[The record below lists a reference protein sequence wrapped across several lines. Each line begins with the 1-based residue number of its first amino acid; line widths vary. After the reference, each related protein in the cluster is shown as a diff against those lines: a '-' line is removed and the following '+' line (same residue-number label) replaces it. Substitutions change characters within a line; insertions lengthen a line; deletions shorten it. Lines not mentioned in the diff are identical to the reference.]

1 MAEYE
6 HLRLVKMPQQFER
19 RKKPGF
25 GSAPNRSNQQRA
37 THGTSL
43 INQIDSAVAYIRSKR
58 RPGNIDPSLVMK
70 VKYEGS
76 AADED
81 WERLGLHVLSH
92 DEDKTLVLFS
102 SNDSLQSLKERINSY
117 SGPIPANQ
125 KNPAYNNFV
134 GNLTSIET
142 ITTSDRIGIRLK
154 EDGFASLDDFDENEN
169 YIIDVELWDFGGRV
183 EREAKIE
190 SIKNI
195 AIENNG
201 EFIDSYIGPSISLLR
216 IKCNLECLN
225 EILEIPEIYTIDLPP
240 SPDMETSTY
249 LDINLE
255 NAPEVNDAYEN
266 LPVIGIIDSGVNNH
280 PFLNGALIG
289 GISFL
294 QDEGEDVW
302 GHGTSVAGIAAFGDF
317 RYQLS
322 TGNQLT
328 RYAKICSA
336 KVVNNIGRF
345 PDEIVIPKLM
355 SQAVNELHEKFGCRI
370 FNISLGDPKAPFNG
384 KRNGQWASILDD
396 LARNLDILIIVS
408 AGNGNSWGGNPEDA
422 INEYP
427 NFLLDEKNKFLEPAG
442 AVNVLTVGSL
452 SNGDGLPPNLAP
464 YVGVQPTAKIDEPSI
479 FTRTGPGVLGICKPD
494 IVDYGGTAIYDSAIP
509 GIRSGGNIPEAGMI
523 SLNNQFLTTL
533 FKTSSGTS
541 VAAPMV
547 ANKAAILLKQIPD
560 CTANLLRALLVNS
573 SNHPTLNQQRIN
585 TLDDNSRNN
594 IYGNGVPKLRN
605 LISSEDNRVVLYAQD
620 SLRTDYFAVY
630 EIPVTDTFK
639 NTTGKKKIKI
649 TLTFDPPVRHTR
661 KDYLGCEMNFRLIR
675 GKSANEVFD
684 FFKVRDEDG
693 ITSEMSQSNNC
704 DLKPGAN
711 SRDFSTVQTASVTYE
726 RAMKNY
732 GNTYYLVVRCQAGW
746 ADFIQTQRYAIVVEM
761 THSQDINIYQTIQQ
775 RIQPRVQ
782 PRIQNR
788 NRV

>member
-25 GSAPNRSNQQRA
+25 GSAPNRNNQQRI

-43 INQIDSAVAYIRSKR
+43 ISQLDSTVTYIRSNR
-58 RPGNIDPSLVMK
+58 RAGNIDPSLIMK

-102 SNDSLQSLKERINSY
+102 SNDSLLSLKERITAY
-117 SGPIPANQ
+117 SAPIPANQ
-125 KNPAYNNFV
+125 RNPAYNNFV

-142 ITTSDRIGIRLK
+142 ITAADRIGIRLR
-154 EDGFASLDDFDENEN
+154 EDGFVSLDDFDIDET
-169 YIIDVELWDFGGRV
+169 YLIDVELWDFGGRV

-190 SIKNI
+190 SIKKI
-195 AIENNG
+195 AIENGG
-201 EFIDSYIGPSISLLR
+201 EDIDSYVGPSISTLR
-216 IKCNLECLN
+216 IKCNSECLS
-225 EILEIPEIYTIDLPP
+225 EILEIPEVYTIDFPP
-240 SPDMETSTY
+240 SPDLETSRY
-249 LDINLE
+249 MELDLKDEFQI
-255 NAPEVNDAYEN
+255 NDAYED

-280 PFLNGALIG
+280 PFLDGALIG

-294 QDEGEDVW
+294 QDDGEDVW

-317 RYQLS
+317 RHQLS
-322 TGNQLT
+322 SGNHLI

-336 KVVNNIGRF
+336 KVVNDVGKF
-345 PDEIVIPKLM
+345 PEEIVIPKLM
-355 SQAVNELHEKFGCRI
+355 AQAINALHEQFGCRI

-396 LARNLDILIIVS
+396 LARSLDILIIVS
-408 AGNGNSWGGNPEDA
+408 AGNGNAWGINPEDA

-427 NFLLDEKNKFLEPAG
+427 DFLLDEKNKFLEPAG

-452 SNGDGLPPNLAP
+452 SFGDGLPPDLAQ
-464 YVGVQPTAKIDEPSI
+464 YAGVRPTAKMDEPSI
-479 FTRTGPGVLGICKPD
+479 FTRTGPGILGMCKPD
-494 IVDYGGTAIYDSAIP
+494 MVDYGGTAIFDYAMAK
-509 GIRSGGNIPEAGMI
+509 IRSGNDVPESGVI
-523 SLNNQFLTTL
+523 SLNNSFLDNL

-547 ANKAAILLKQIPD
+547 AHKAAILIKKIPN
-560 CTANLLRALLVNS
+560 CTSNLLRALLVNS
-573 SNHPTLNQQRIN
+573 SNHPTNNQQRIN
-585 TLDDNSRNN
+585 LIDEVSRKN
-594 IYGNGVPKLRN
+594 IYGRGIPHLRN
-605 LISSEDNRVVLYAQD
+605 LTLSEDNRVVLYSED
-620 SLRTDYFAVY
+620 SLQPDYFAVY
-630 EIPVTDTFK
+630 EIPITDIFK
-639 NTTGKKKIKI
+639 DTAGKKTIKI
-649 TLTFDPPVRHTR
+649 TLIFDPPVRHTR

-675 GKSANEVFD
+675 GKSSAEVFD
-684 FFKVRDEDG
+684 FFKVKDNNG
-693 ITSEMSQSNNC
+693 VSSEMSQVNNC

-711 SRDFSTVQTASVTYE
+711 SRDFSTVQTASVTYD

-732 GNTYYLVVRCQAGW
+732 GDTYYLVVRCQAGW
-746 ADFIQTQRYAIVVEM
+746 ADFIQAQRYAVVIEM
-761 THSQDINIYQTIQQ
+761 THAQDVNIYQTIQQ

>member
-6 HLRLVKMPQQFER
+6 HLRLVKIPQQFER

-25 GSAPNRSNQQRA
+25 GSAPKRSNQQRI

-43 INQIDSAVAYIRSKR
+43 INQLDSTVAYVRSKR

-102 SNDSLQSLKERINSY
+102 SSDSLLSLKERINAY
-117 SGPIPANQ
+117 SGPIPVNQ
-125 KNPAYNNFV
+125 RNPAYNNFV

-142 ITTSDRIGIRLK
+142 ITATDRIGIRLR

-169 YIIDVELWDFGGRV
+169 YIIDIELWDFGGRI
-183 EREAKIE
+183 EREAKLE

-195 AIENNG
+195 AIANGG

-216 IKCNLECLN
+216 IKCNVACLN
-225 EILEIPEIYTIDLPP
+225 ETLEIPEVYTIDFPP

-249 LDINLE
+249 LEINLE
-255 NAPEVNDAYEN
+255 NAPEINDAYED
-266 LPVIGIIDSGVNNH
+266 LPVIGVIDSGVNNH

-317 RYQLS
+317 RHQLS
-322 TGNQLT
+322 NGNQLT

-336 KVVNNIGRF
+336 KVVNNVGKF

-355 SQAVNELHEKFGCRI
+355 SQAINELHEKFGCRI

-384 KRNGQWASILDD
+384 NRNGQWASILDD
-396 LARNLDILIIVS
+396 LARSLDILIIVS
-408 AGNGNSWGGNPEDA
+408 AGNGNAWGRNPEDA

-427 NFLLDEKNKFLEPAG
+427 NFLLEEKNRFLEPAG

-452 SNGDGLPPNLAP
+452 SNGDGLPPELAP
-464 YVGVQPTAKIDEPSI
+464 YVGVQPTARMDEPSI
-479 FTRTGPGVLGICKPD
+479 FTRIGPGVLGICKPD

-547 ANKAAILLKQIPD
+547 AHKAAILLKQIPD

-573 SNHPTLNQQRIN
+573 SNHPVLNQQRIN
-585 TLDDNSRNN
+585 ILDEKSRNN
-594 IYGNGVPKLRN
+594 IYGKGVPQLKK
-605 LISSEDNRVVLYAQD
+605 LISSEDNRVVLFAQE
-620 SLRTDYFAVY
+620 SLQPDYFAVY
-630 EIPVTDTFK
+630 EIPITDIFK
-639 NTTGKKKIKI
+639 NTGGKKKIKI

-675 GKSANEVFD
+675 GKSATEVFD
-684 FFKVRDEDG
+684 FFKVREENG
-693 ITSEMSQSNNC
+693 NASEMSQSNNC

-711 SRDFSTVQTASVTYE
+711 SRDFSTVQTASVIYD
-726 RAMKNY
+726 RAMQNY
-732 GNTYYLVVRCQAGW
+732 GDTYYLVVRCQAGW

-761 THSQDINIYQTIQQ
+761 THTKDINIYQTIQQ

>member
-25 GSAPNRSNQQRA
+25 GSAPSRNNQQRV

-43 INQIDSAVAYIRSKR
+43 ISQLDSTVSYIRSKR
-58 RPGNIDPSLVMK
+58 RPGNIDPSLIMK

-102 SNDSLQSLKERINSY
+102 SNDSLLSLTERIAAY
-117 SGPIPANQ
+117 SGPIPPNQ
-125 KNPAYNNFV
+125 RNPSYNNFV
-134 GNLTSIET
+134 GNLISIET
-142 ITTSDRIGIRLK
+142 ITASDRLGIRLR
-154 EDGFASLDDFDENEN
+154 EEGFVSLEDFDENET
-169 YIIDVELWDFGGRV
+169 YLIDVELWDFGGRV
-183 EREAKIE
+183 DREAKIE
-190 SIKNI
+190 TIKNI
-195 AIENNG
+195 AIANG
-201 EFIDSYIGPSISLLR
+201 GEYIDSYVGTSISILR
-216 IKCNLECLN
+216 IKCNLECLS
-225 EILEIPEIYTIDLPP
+225 EILEIPEVYTIDLPP
-240 SPDMETSTY
+240 SPDMETSRY
-249 LDINLE
+249 VGIDLE
-255 NAPEVNDAYEN
+255 NAHEVNDAYDD
-266 LPVIGIIDSGVNNH
+266 LPVIGVIDSGVNNH

-294 QDEGEDVW
+294 EDAGQDDW

-317 RYQLS
+317 RHQLRTS
-322 TGNQLT
+322 NQLT

-336 KVVNNIGRF
+336 KVVNNVGKF
-345 PDEIVIPKLM
+345 PEEVVIPKLM
-355 SQAVNELHEKFGCRI
+355 SQAINALHEQFGCRI

-396 LARNLDILIIVS
+396 LARSLDILIIVS
-408 AGNGNSWGGNPEDA
+408 AGNGNSWGRNPEDA

-427 NFLLDEKNKFLEPAG
+427 NFLLDDTNKFLEPAG

-452 SNGDGLPPNLAP
+452 SCGDGLPPDLAQ
-464 YVGVQPTAKIDEPSI
+464 YAGVRPTAKMDEPSI

-494 IVDYGGTAIYDSAIP
+494 MVDYGGTAIFDSAISR
-509 GIRSGGNIPEAGMI
+509 IRSGAEISEAGII
-523 SLNNQFLTTL
+523 SLNNQFLTNL

-547 ANKAAILLKQIPD
+547 AHKAAILLKQIPD

-573 SNHPTLNQQRIN
+573 SSHPTLNQQRIN
-585 TLDDNSRNN
+585 ELDEPSRNK
-594 IYGNGVPKLRN
+594 IYGKGIPQLRN
-605 LISSEDNRVVLYAQD
+605 LIVSEDNRVVLYSED
-620 SLRTDYFAVY
+620 SLQPDYFAVY
-630 EIPVTDTFK
+630 EIPIADIFK
-639 NTTGKKKIKI
+639 NTAGKKTIKV

-675 GKSANEVFD
+675 GKTAAEVFEC
-684 FFKVRDEDG
+684 FRVREDNG
-693 ITSEMSQSNNC
+693 TPSEMSQNNNC

-726 RAMKNY
+726 RAMQNY
-732 GNTYYLVVRCQAGW
+732 GDTYYLVVRCQAGW
-746 ADFIQTQRYAIVVEM
+746 ADFIQAQRYAIVVEM
-761 THSQDINIYQTIQQ
+761 THVQDINIYQAIQQ

>member
-25 GSAPNRSNQQRA
+25 GSAPHRNSQQRV

-43 INQIDSAVAYIRSKR
+43 ISQLDSTVAHIRSKR
-58 RPGNIDPSLVMK
+58 RPRNIVPSLIMK
-70 VKYEGS
+70 VKFEGS
-76 AADED
+76 ATDED

-92 DEDKTLVLFS
+92 DEDRTLVLFS
-102 SNDSLQSLKERINSY
+102 SNDSLLSLKERINAY
-117 SGPIPANQ
+117 SGPIPADQ

-134 GNLTSIET
+134 GNLTSIEA
-142 ITTSDRIGIRLK
+142 ITANDRLGIRLR
-154 EDGFASLDDFDENEN
+154 EDGFVSLADFDEDDF
-169 YIIDVELWDFGGRV
+169 YLVDVELWEFGGRI

-195 AIENNG
+195 AIANG
-201 EFIDSYIGPSISLLR
+201 GEYIDSYIGTSISLLR
-216 IKCNLECLN
+216 IKCNTVCLN

-240 SPDMETSTY
+240 SPDVETSRHME
-249 LDINLE
+249 INLE
-255 NAPEVNDAYEN
+255 NALEINDAYED
-266 LPVIGIIDSGVNNH
+266 LPVIGVIDSGVNNH
-280 PFLNGALIG
+280 PFLDDALIG

-294 QDEGEDVW
+294 QDNGEDVW

-322 TGNQLT
+322 NKNKLT

-336 KVVNNIGRF
+336 KVVNNIGKF
-345 PDEIVIPKLM
+345 PEDIVIPKLM
-355 SQAVNELHEKFGCRI
+355 SQAINELYKRFGCRI

-396 LARNLDILIIVS
+396 LARSLDILIIVS
-408 AGNGNSWGGNPEDA
+408 AGNGNAWGGNAEDA

-427 NFLLDEKNKFLEPAG
+427 DFLLDEKNKFLEPAG
-442 AVNVLTVGSL
+442 AVNVLTIGSL
-452 SNGDGLPPNLAP
+452 SCGDGLPPSLAP
-464 YVGVQPTAKIDEPSI
+464 YVGVQPTAKMDEPSI

-494 IVDYGGTAIYDSAIP
+494 MVDYGGTAIFDPAISR
-509 GIRSGGNIPEAGMI
+509 IRSGADIPEAGMI
-523 SLNNQFLTTL
+523 SLNNNYLNKL

-547 ANKAAILLKQIPD
+547 AHKAAILLKQIPD

-585 TLDDNSRNN
+585 RLDETSKNK
-594 IYGNGVPKLRN
+594 IYGKGIPQIKN
-605 LISSEDNRVVLYAQD
+605 LISSEDNRVVLYSED
-620 SLRTDYFAVY
+620 SLQPDYFAVY
-630 EIPVTDTFK
+630 EIPITDIFK
-639 NTTGKKKIKI
+639 NTAGKKTIKV

-675 GKSANEVFD
+675 GKSAAEVFEL
-684 FFKVRDEDG
+684 FKIKEDNG
-693 ITSEMSQSNNC
+693 AIPEKSQSNNC

-726 RAMKNY
+726 RAMQNY
-732 GNTYYLVVRCQAGW
+732 GDTYYLVVRCQAGW
-746 ADFIQTQRYAIVVEM
+746 ADFIQSQRYAIVVEM
-761 THSQDINIYQTIQQ
+761 AHTQNINIYQTIQQ

-782 PRIQNR
+782 PRVQNR

>member
-355 SQAVNELHEKFGCRI
+355 SQAINELHEKFGCRI

-594 IYGNGVPKLRN
+594 IYGNGVPKLKN

>member
-322 TGNQLT
+322 NGNQLT

-355 SQAVNELHEKFGCRI
+355 SQAINELHEKFGCRI

-594 IYGNGVPKLRN
+594 IYGKGVPKLKN

>member
-25 GSAPNRSNQQRA
+25 GSAPNRNNQQRV

-43 INQIDSAVAYIRSKR
+43 INQLDATVAYIRSKR
-58 RPGNIDPSLVMK
+58 RPGNIDPSLIMK

-102 SNDSLQSLKERINSY
+102 SNDSLLSLTERINAY

-125 KNPAYNNFV
+125 RNPAYNNFI

-142 ITTSDRIGIRLK
+142 ITANDRLGIRLR
-154 EDGFASLDDFDENEN
+154 EDGFVSLADFDEDEF
-169 YIIDVELWDFGGRV
+169 YVVDVELWDFGGRI

-195 AIENNG
+195 AIANG
-201 EFIDSYIGPSISLLR
+201 GEDIDSYVGHSISLLR
-216 IKCNLECLN
+216 IKCNTECLSI
-225 EILEIPEIYTIDLPP
+225 ILEIPEIYTIDFPP
-240 SPDMETSTY
+240 SPDMETSRY
-249 LDINLE
+249 MEIDLDNIH
-255 NAPEVNDAYEN
+255 EVNDAYED
-266 LPVIGIIDSGVNNH
+266 LPVIGVIDSGVNNH
-280 PFLNGALIG
+280 PFLDGALIG

-294 QDEGEDVW
+294 QDTGEDVW

-317 RYQLS
+317 RHQLS
-322 TGNQLT
+322 TSDHLT

-336 KVVNNIGRF
+336 KVVNNVGKF
-345 PDEIVIPKLM
+345 PEDIVIPKLM
-355 SQAVNELHEKFGCRI
+355 SQAINELHARFGCRI

-396 LARNLDILIIVS
+396 LARSLDILIIVS
-408 AGNGNSWGGNPEDA
+408 AGNGNAWGANPEDA

-452 SNGDGLPPNLAP
+452 SCGDGLPPSLAP
-464 YVGVQPTAKIDEPSI
+464 YVGVQPTATIDEPSI

-494 IVDYGGTAIYDSAIP
+494 MVDYGGTAIFDSAVSR
-509 GIRSGGNIPEAGMI
+509 IRSGADISEAGMI
-523 SLNNQFLTTL
+523 SLNNRFLTKL

-541 VAAPMV
+541 IAAPMV
-547 ANKAAILLKQIPD
+547 AHKAAILLKQIPN

-573 SNHPTLNQQRIN
+573 SSHPSLNQQRIN
-585 TLDDNSRNN
+585 MLDEASKNK
-594 IYGNGVPKLRN
+594 IYGKGIPQLKN
-605 LISSEDNRVVLYAQD
+605 LISSEDNRVVLYSED
-620 SLRTDYFAVY
+620 SLQPDYFAVY
-630 EIPVTDTFK
+630 EIPITDIFK
-639 NTTGKKKIKI
+639 NTAGKKTIKV

-675 GKSANEVFD
+675 GKSANEVFE
-684 FFKVRDEDG
+684 FFKVKEDNG
-693 ITSEMSQSNNC
+693 AISEMSQSNNC

-711 SRDFSTVQTASVTYE
+711 SRDFSTVQTASVTYD
-726 RAMKNY
+726 RAMQNY
-732 GNTYYLVVRCQAGW
+732 GDSYYLVVRCQAGW
-746 ADFIQTQRYAIVVEM
+746 ADFIQVQRYAIVVEM
-761 THSQDINIYQTIQQ
+761 THVQDINIYQTIQQ

>member
-322 TGNQLT
+322 NGNQLT

-355 SQAVNELHEKFGCRI
+355 SQAINELHEKFGCRI

-594 IYGNGVPKLRN
+594 IYGKGVPKLKN

-684 FFKVRDEDG
+684 FFKVRGEDG

>member
-6 HLRLVKMPQQFER
+6 HLRLVKMPEQFER

-25 GSAPNRSNQQRA
+25 GSAPKRNSQQRV

-43 INQIDSAVAYIRSKR
+43 ISQLDSTVAHIRSKR
-58 RPGNIDPSLVMK
+58 KPGNIVPSLIMK

-92 DEDKTLVLFS
+92 DEDRTLVLFS
-102 SNDSLQSLKERINSY
+102 SNDSLLSLKERINAY
-117 SGPIPANQ
+117 SGPIPADQ
-125 KNPAYNNFV
+125 KNPPYNNFV

-142 ITTSDRIGIRLK
+142 ISANDRLGIRLR
-154 EDGFASLDDFDENEN
+154 EDGFVSLADFDEDEF
-169 YIIDVELWDFGGRV
+169 YLIDVELWDFGTRID
-183 EREAKIE
+183 REAKIE
-190 SIKNI
+190 AIKNI
-195 AIENNG
+195 AIANEG
-201 EFIDSYIGPSISLLR
+201 EYIDSYVGPSISLLR
-216 IKCNLECLN
+216 IKCNTACLN
-225 EILEIPEIYTIDLPP
+225 EILEIPEIYTIDIPP
-240 SPDMETSTY
+240 SPDVETGRYME
-249 LDINLE
+249 INLE
-255 NAPEVNDAYEN
+255 NAHEVNDAYED

-280 PFLNGALIG
+280 PFLEGALIG

-294 QDEGEDVW
+294 QDNGEDVW

-317 RYQLS
+317 RYQLRDS
-322 TGNQLT
+322 TKLT

-336 KVVNNIGRF
+336 KVVNNVGKF
-345 PDEIVIPKLM
+345 PEDIVIPKLM
-355 SQAVNELHEKFGCRI
+355 SQAINELHESFGCRI

-396 LARNLDILIIVS
+396 LARSLDILIIVS
-408 AGNGNSWGGNPEDA
+408 AGNGNAWGSNAEDA

-427 NFLLDEKNKFLEPAG
+427 DFLLDDKNKFLEPAG
-442 AVNVLTVGSL
+442 AVNVLTIGSL
-452 SNGDGLPPNLAP
+452 SCGDGLPPNLAP
-464 YVGVQPTAKIDEPSI
+464 YVGVQPTARMDEPSI

-494 IVDYGGTAIYDSAIP
+494 MVDYGGTAIFDSAISR
-509 GIRSGGNIPEAGMI
+509 IRSGADIAEAGMI
-523 SLNNQFLTTL
+523 SLNNQYLTKL

-547 ANKAAILLKQIPD
+547 AHKAAILIRQIPD
-560 CTANLLRALLVNS
+560 CTANLLRALLINS
-573 SNHPTLNQQRIN
+573 SNHPTLNQHRIN
-585 TLDDNSRNN
+585 RLDESSKSK
-594 IYGNGVPKLRN
+594 IYGKGIPQLKN
-605 LISSEDNRVVLYAQD
+605 LISSEDNRVVLYSED
-620 SLRTDYFAVY
+620 SLQPDFFAVY
-630 EIPVTDTFK
+630 EIPITDIFK
-639 NTTGKKKIKI
+639 NTSGKKTIKV

-675 GKSANEVFD
+675 GKSADEVFT
-684 FFKVRDEDG
+684 FFKIKEDDG
-693 ITSEMSQSNNC
+693 KTSEMSQGNNC

-711 SRDFSTVQTASVTYE
+711 SRDFSTVQTASVTYD
-726 RAMKNY
+726 RAMQNY
-732 GNTYYLVVRCQAGW
+732 GDTYYLVVRCQAGW
-746 ADFIQTQRYAIVVEM
+746 ADFIQSQRYAIVVEM

>member
-25 GSAPNRSNQQRA
+25 GSAPSRNNQQRI

-43 INQIDSAVAYIRSKR
+43 ITQLDSTVAYIRSKR
-58 RPGNIDPSLVMK
+58 RPGNIDPSLIMK

-102 SNDSLQSLKERINSY
+102 SNDSLLSLKERINAY

-125 KNPAYNNFV
+125 RNPAYNNFV
-134 GNLTSIET
+134 GNLTSIEQ
-142 ITTSDRIGIRLK
+142 ITATDRIGIRLR
-154 EDGFASLDDFDENEN
+154 EEGFVSLDHFDENES
-169 YIIDVELWDFGGRV
+169 YIIDIELWEFGGRI
-183 EREAKIE
+183 EREAKVE

-195 AIENNG
+195 ADANGG

-216 IKCNLECLN
+216 IKCDIESLK
-225 EILEIPEIYTIDLPP
+225 EILEIPEVYTIDFPP
-240 SPDMETSTY
+240 SPDTETSTY
-249 LDINLE
+249 LDIDIE
-255 NAPEVNDAYEN
+255 NAPEVNDAYED
-266 LPVIGIIDSGVNNH
+266 LPIIGVIDSGVNNH
-280 PFLNGALIG
+280 PFLDGALIG

-294 QDEGEDVW
+294 SDDGEDIL

-317 RYQLS
+317 RNQFS
-322 TGNQLT
+322 SGNQLT

-336 KVVNNIGRF
+336 KVVNNEGKF

-355 SQAVNELHEKFGCRI
+355 SQAINALHERFGCRI

-396 LARNLDILIIVS
+396 LARSLDILIIVS
-408 AGNGNSWGGNPEDA
+408 AGNGNAWGSNPEDA

-427 NFLLDEKNKFLEPAG
+427 HFLVHEKNRFLEPAG
-442 AVNVLTVGSL
+442 AVNAITVGSL
-452 SNGDGLPPNLAP
+452 SCGDGLPPSLAP
-464 YVGVQPTAKIDEPSI
+464 YVGVQPTAKMDEPSI

-494 IVDYGGTAIYDSAIP
+494 MVDYGGTAIYDSAIP
-509 GIRSGGNIPEAGMI
+509 GIRSGGDISEAGMI
-523 SLNNQFLTTL
+523 SLNNKFLTSL
-533 FKTSSGTS
+533 LKTSSGTS

-547 ANKAAILLKQIPD
+547 AHKAAILLKQIPD
-560 CTANLLRALLVNS
+560 CTANLLRALLINS
-573 SNHPTLNQQRIN
+573 STYPEINQQRIN
-585 TLDDNSRNN
+585 ILDEISKNK
-594 IYGNGVPKLRN
+594 IYGKGIPKLRN
-605 LISSEDNRVVLYAQD
+605 LISSEDNRVVLYSED
-620 SLRTDYFAVY
+620 SLQPDYFSVY
-630 EIPVTDTFK
+630 EIPITDIFK
-639 NTTGKKKIKI
+639 NTAGKKNLKI

-675 GKSANEVFD
+675 GKTADEVFD
-684 FFKVRDEDG
+684 FFKVKEANDNP
-693 ITSEMSQSNNC
+693 SEMSSSNNC

-711 SRDFSTVQTASVTYE
+711 SRDFSTVQTASVTYD
-726 RAMKNY
+726 RAMQKY
-732 GNTYYLVVRCQAGW
+732 GDTYYLVVRCQAGW

-761 THSQDINIYQTIQQ
+761 THAQDINIYQTIQQ
-775 RIQPRVQ
+775 RIQPRIQ